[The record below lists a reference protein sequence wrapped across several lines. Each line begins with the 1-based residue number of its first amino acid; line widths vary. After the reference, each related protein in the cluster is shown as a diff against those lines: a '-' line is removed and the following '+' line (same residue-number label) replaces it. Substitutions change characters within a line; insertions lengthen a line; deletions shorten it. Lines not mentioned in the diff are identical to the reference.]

1 MSDIDSLQ
9 ININATATKANDALD
24 NLVKKLDRLT
34 TSLSSIDGSKLN
46 GLASGVQQL
55 GTAMQTMNNV
65 KTADFTRLAKNLSN
79 LNNLDTS
86 KLSGVSANISKIGT
100 AVSGLSG
107 VSQGVTQI
115 TELANGI
122 KQLGYKSA
130 DKAID
135 NIPKLATAMKQL
147 MKELSTAPKVS
158 QNLINMTNAL
168 ARLARTGASSGKAAQ
183 SLSNSFTGIY
193 KSSGFAVSGIK
204 KVNARLVSLI
214 RSIVPVIGV
223 MKLIDFGK
231 QAMEISS
238 DLTEVQNVVDV
249 TFGDYKQKIEDLAS
263 VSIPELGMSEL
274 SVKEIG
280 SRFQAMGTAMGFST
294 EKMSDMSVELTRLT
308 GDMASFYNVEQETM
322 GKALQSIF
330 TGETEPMRKYGID
343 LTNATIQ
350 QYALSQGIT
359 TSINKMTQLEKAQLR
374 YNYVMAQTTA
384 AQGDFIRTQDTWANQ
399 IRILKQNLQQLASII
414 GGTLINAFKPLIQAI
429 NSAMSHIIAFA
440 QTVSNALGKI
450 FGWKFE
456 VGGGGITNDLETG
469 AGAADDI
476 ASGMG
481 EAADNAKKLRSH
493 LLAIDELNV
502 YEPTEDS
509 STSGSSGSG
518 LGNLGSG
525 GASGGEWV
533 QQDSIFKDFESEI
546 DSLYKLG
553 EYIGKVLT
561 DMMNNIDW
569 EAVYEKAR
577 NFGKGL
583 ADFLNG
589 LISPELFGAVG
600 RTIAGALNTAIY
612 TALSFGETFDWENL
626 GESIAEGINQFFAT
640 FDFESLAKTLNTF
653 VDGILEMLSTLFREL
668 DWGAIVEGIGTF
680 LGSLDGDTIAVLI
693 GMANIKK
700 IGKAISKLIG
710 GSIGAEGAN
719 EETEILGT
727 AEGIGGLSL
736 AFEGLAFAIEA
747 AAMAAGGL
755 IIFDIVKDPLIDIL
769 GEITGNQEGAERLKE
784 SYEGLYGTIRLVKD
798 ELSIFPSFFSGIP
811 AVMGGSVN
819 ASLAMSEALDAIG
832 NGTVYTDKQM
842 QKMQKTWSLLDED
855 METLRQAMIDANPE
869 VFEITKNFESLD
881 DVSFETL
888 EDAAYG
894 ISLIRDGVVD
904 ASTAFDEFRKPM
916 WGMTD
921 DALEFFETLQD
932 GETDLEAFKDSISE
946 AGESISDGLYEG
958 ALNADTDT
966 PTKTIFE
973 KFVDGIKSIFGIH
986 SPAEEM
992 KPLGEYI
999 FLGITE
1005 GFSSMF
1011 ETFTETMTE
1020 FWENYI
1026 LPWFSLEKWYELGTG
1041 ILEGLQTKWEEI
1053 KQWWSETAIFEWWE
1067 NDVKPWFTV
1076 EKWSAMLNNIK
1087 TSFATKWNETVTQWK
1102 TNITKWWNENVYP
1115 WFTKERWLALGENLK
1130 NGIYEGFKGLANK
1143 VVDVLNNVISALES
1157 MINSAIAGINDLL
1170 SKINES
1176 GLGEFIGLE
1185 LNISN
1190 VSFGRIPHFSVG
1202 GFPEDGLFYA
1212 NHNELV
1218 GQFSNGKTVVANNEQ
1233 ITEGI
1238 KQGVREA
1245 VADMLAPYLAE
1256 IAQNTRETADKD
1268 FEVSL
1273 DGRSLLDGL
1282 NQRSVRNGYSFT

>member
-65 KTADFTRLAKNLSN
+65 KTADFTRLAKNLNN
-79 LNNLDTS
+79 LNNIDTS
-86 KLSGVSANISKIGT
+86 KLNGVSANISKIGT

-158 QNLINMTNAL
+158 QNLIDMTNAL
-168 ARLARTGASSGKAAQ
+168 AKLARTGASSGKAAQ

-214 RSIVPVIGV
+214 RSIAPVVGLV
-223 MKLIDFGK
+223 KLIDFGK

-533 QQDSIFKDFESEI
+533 QQDSIWKNFESEI
-546 DSLYKLG
+546 DSLYELG
-553 EYIGKVLT
+553 EYIRDALIGA
-561 DMMNNIDW
+561 MESIDW
-569 EAVYEKAR
+569 DSVYEKAR
-577 NFGKGL
+577 GFGKGL
-583 ADFLNG
+583 AEFLNG
-589 LISPELFGAVG
+589 LLAYDGEGRTLFGEVGKTLANTLNAVVYAALEFAKEFNFYQFG
-600 RTIAGALNTAIY
+600 VNIADGINKFFENFDFKSLAETLNEWVDGLEETIRGFLDTI
-612 TALSFGETFDWENL
+612 TW
-626 GESIAEGINQFFAT
+626 ESILKGAT
-640 FDFESLAKTLNTF
+640 D
-653 VDGILEMLSTLFREL
+653 
-668 DWGAIVEGIGTF
+668 F
-680 LGSLDGDTIAVLI
+680 LGTLEIDTVEVLI
-693 GMANIKK
+693 GAFLLKNSKTNLLKLLGSAIL
-700 IGKAISKLIG
+700 GKFTL
-710 GSIGAEGAN
+710 SI
-719 EETEILGT
+719 TIPEILLSISSFSLGNMSG
-727 AEGIGGLSL
+727 ASFQVIGSQIL
-736 AFEGLAFAIEA
+736 EKIED
-747 AAMAAGGL
+747 AMADLLPDWITDFIGEFVAGFSLVGAVSGGNPFAAVLGGL
-755 IIFDIVKDPLIDIL
+755 IAGMPFKEEIFDFSW
-769 GEITGNQEGAERLKE
+769 AEEWFSEMVE
-784 SYEGLYGTIRLVKD
+784 SFK
-798 ELSIFPSFFSGIP
+798 
-811 AVMGGSVN
+811 
-819 ASLAMSEALDAIG
+819 
-832 NGTVYTDKQM
+832 
-842 QKMQKTWSLLDED
+842 
-855 METLRQAMIDANPE
+855 
-869 VFEITKNFESLD
+869 
-881 DVSFETL
+881 
-888 EDAAYG
+888 
-894 ISLIRDGVVD
+894 
-904 ASTAFDEFRKPM
+904 TAFDGNRKD
-916 WGMTD
+916 WLDIG
-921 DALEFFETLQD
+921 
-932 GETDLEAFKDSISE
+932 S
-946 AGESISDGLYEG
+946 Y
-958 ALNADTDT
+958 
-966 PTKTIFE
+966 IFE
-973 KFVDGIKSIFGIH
+973 GIIEGLLGAASFVIQPIHNLFTLIWDAICDLFGIH

-1011 ETFTETMTE
+1011 ETFTEIMTE

-1067 NDVKPWFTV
+1067 NDVKPWFTI
-1076 EKWSAMLNNIK
+1076 EKWSTMLNNIK

-1157 MINSAIAGINDLL
+1157 MINSAIAGINELL
-1170 SKINES
+1170 EKINGS

-1218 GQFSNGKTVVANNEQ
+1218 GQFSNGKTAVANNEQ

-1245 VADMLAPYLAE
+1245 VAEILTPYLAE

-1268 FEVSL
+1268 FDVSL
-1273 DGRSLLDGL
+1273 DGRTLLDGL
-1282 NQRSVRNGYSFT
+1282 NQRNVRNGYSFT